1 MRRRSFTGPLLVLL
15 IGALLLWRNL
25 HPETPLFDLAARYWP
40 FVLIGWGFLRL
51 VEVVAFRRY
60 GVPSFTG
67 GEVVLVVLICIAG
80 SAVWQAREHGVQFH
94 VGGLEMLGEQY
105 DYPVSANGRASGVRR
120 VAFENPRGS
129 IKVIGADTQEITV
142 TGHKYIRSWTRS
154 DADQTNT
161 NTAVEVVAQ
170 GDRVVIRSNQ
180 ERASDNQRISDDLEV
195 VVPRGV
201 AVEARGRSGD
211 YEITDLTGDVELA
224 SDHGDVRL
232 SRLAGNVR
240 LNISRSEVIRA
251 LDVKGRMDI
260 EGGGSDLELEN
271 ISGQVT
277 INGGY
282 RGTLEFK
289 NLAKPLLLQGA
300 RSTEL
305 RVAAVPGRISMDLG
319 QLTASGLVG
328 PVRLVTKSRDIKIE
342 RFTESLELDTDRGDV
357 ELAPSSPLPSIEA
370 RSGNGRIELVLPP
383 KAAFELTA
391 TAERGEA
398 TNNFGPPIEK
408 DTEGRTATLKGKIG
422 DGPSIHV
429 VANRGSVSVRK
440 QGSEAIDLPP
450 LPPLP
455 GKPPKPPKGKE
466 VAL

>member
-1 MRRRSFTGPLLVLL
+1 M
-15 IGALLLWRNL
+15 
-25 HPETPLFDLAARYWP
+25 
-40 FVLIGWGFLRL
+40 

-60 GVPSFTG
+60 GVPTFTG

-105 DYPVSANGRASGVRR
+105 DYPVSASGRAFGVHRI
-120 VAFENPRGS
+120 AFENPRGS
-129 IKVIGADTQEITV
+129 IKVIGADTHEISV
-142 TGHKYIRSWTRS
+142 TGHKYIRSWTHS

-161 NTAVEVVAQ
+161 NTPVVVAVE
-170 GDRVVIRSNQ
+170 GDRVVVRSNQ
-180 ERASDNQRISDDLEV
+180 ERAPDNQRISDDLEV
-195 VVPRGV
+195 VVPRSI

-211 YEITDLTGDVELA
+211 YEITDLTGDIELA

-232 SRLAGNVR
+232 SRLGGNVR
-240 LNISRSEVIRA
+240 LNVGRSDVIRA
-251 LDVKGRMDI
+251 TDVKGRMDI

-271 ISGQVT
+271 IEGQVT

-305 RVAAVPGRISMDLG
+305 RVAAVPGRINMDLG
-319 QLTASGLVG
+319 QFTASGLVG
-328 PVRLVTKSRDIKIE
+328 PVRLVTKSRDIKLE
-342 RFTESLELDTDRGDV
+342 RFTESLELDTERGDV
-357 ELAPSSPLPSIEA
+357 ELNPGGTSLPSIEA

-383 KAAFELTA
+383 KSAFELVA

-398 TNNFGPPIEK
+398 TNDFGSPIE
-408 DTEGRTATLKGKIG
+408 TEHEGRTATLKGKMG

-429 VANRGSVSVRK
+429 IANRGSVSVRK
-440 QGSEAIDLPP
+440 QGADASDLPP

-455 GKPPKPPKGKE
+455 GKTPKPAKSKE